1 MGSTFARRHKYLLI
15 SRDRSGGLWGLLNDR
30 HGREMGTLQLGEREH
45 YDLAM
50 VTQPSVSDEKAV
62 AIVTSSVCLWN
73 LSAKSLI

>member
-1 MGSTFARRHKYLLI
+1 MGA
-15 SRDRSGGLWGLLNDR
+15 
-30 HGREMGTLQLGEREH
+30 LQLEEREH

-50 VTQPSVSDEKAV
+50 ATQPSVSDEKAV